1 MEQKGRFINLTSIF
15 KPNVNSKK
23 INYQLENEM
32 MDVDDHISYQIE
44 EGSDLED
51 TSISEDKNENDS
63 DQVVIPI
70 NDNVDEKLNIPQKIK
85 YKKLTYKQVE
95 KSIDDNYYASNHKYS
110 NSLDI
115 LASYLK
121 GQKIIYMEAK
131 YYSERQLNKLI
142 LPAILLS
149 TTATVIAG
157 FVDSYIW
164 GTILI
169 SSLNGIIAFL
179 IALVNY
185 LKLDARSEAHKIS
198 AHQYDKLQ
206 TKVEFKSGTIL
217 LLPTDAETLKNSV
230 IKTTIEDMLWKT
242 LEEVETK
249 IAEIKETNQFIIP
262 RDIRLRFPLIYNTNI
277 FSIIKKIEDKRKKSI
292 TTLKNI
298 KNEIRFYNKIQ
309 EANYPLDEEKKKRLI
324 LLFNLKK
331 DCIKEILV
339 LKSAFSI
346 VDQMFRLEMDNA
358 EKKRINWFRSW
369 FCWNSMLDLKNPEE
383 INHFI
388 SGIMDPFKDKEE
400 FDKIR
405 EEKRLEEEEKRLKLE
420 KKKKK
425 MELLKNRR
433 VICWPFCYAYDNN
446 DDANNNNNNNNNTN
460 NNNNNTNNTNNN
472 NNNNNNNYP
481 KHSIGAYATS
491 PKMRQNSIESEYV
504 PTTSRIR
511 KSSSMGYEENSYV
524 EMPSSPKRKNNNKK
538 EAPSKDNKDNKDK
551 TDTENSTDVTGVFI
565 DEGMTLV

>member
-1 MEQKGRFINLTSIF
+1 MEQKGSFINLTNIF
-15 KPNVNSKK
+15 KQNVNSKK

-32 MDVDDHISYQIE
+32 MDTEDPISYQIE

-63 DQVVIPI
+63 DQVSIPVNQNADI
-70 NDNVDEKLNIPQKIK
+70 NAIIPKKIS

-149 TTATVIAG
+149 TTATVLAG
-157 FVDSYIW
+157 FMDTYVW
-164 GTILI
+164 GTMVI

-217 LLPTDAETLKNSV
+217 LLPTDAETLKNSGF
-230 IKTTIEDMLWKT
+230 KGTIEYMLWKT

-249 IAEIKETNQFIIP
+249 IAEIKETNQFVIP

-309 EANYPLDEEKKKRLI
+309 EANYPLDEEKKKRLV

-331 DCIKEILV
+331 DCIKEVLV

-346 VDQMFRLEMDNA
+346 VDQMFRLEIDNA

-420 KKKKK
+420 KKKMK

-446 DDANNNNNNNNNTN
+446 TN
-460 NNNNNTNNTNNN
+460 NNNKNE
-472 NNNNNNNYP
+472 NYQ
-481 KHSIGAYATS
+481 KHSIGTYATS
-491 PKMRQNSIESEYV
+491 PTNNREKYYSSKMRQNSIECEGL

-511 KSSSMGYEENSYV
+511 KTSSISYGYDENSYV
-524 EMPSSPKRKNNNKK
+524 EMPASPKRKYNDKK
-538 EAPSKDNKDNKDK
+538 EAQSKDNNDNYKDKDKDK
-551 TDTENSTDVTGVFI
+551 TDTESSTDITGVFI
-565 DEGMTLV
+565 TDGVSLV